1 MKGEAISEEVVPQF
15 MGAFEALVR
24 SNLSQ
29 EVMRS
34 LSLFITYAF
43 HLPASAGSRTPRLF
57 LNTSRSSTPGPFK
70 RGAVDGGDGNGL
82 SYGARTVSKKQLG
95 TKVLSLYSRILC
107 EKGNF
112 NNIKKFAKT
121 VTNKVR
127 HKLCS
132 IRTACSGSGLF
143 TDILTISGCYIYLL
157 MMTLK
162 LSSMGAKSSLASWL
176 SMDLPIRQSLLVN
189 LAGLRLWQAD

>member
-1 MKGEAISEEVVPQF
+1 MKRLLDAMKGEAISEEVVPQF

-43 HLPASAGSRTPRLF
+43 HLPTSIGSRTPRLS
-57 LNTSRSSTPGPFK
+57 LATSRSSTPGPFK
-70 RGAVDGGDGNGL
+70 
-82 SYGARTVSKKQLG
+82 SGARDRSDSGSLGSGTKTVSKKQLG
-95 TKVLSLYSRILC
+95 TNVLSLYSRILC
-107 EKGNF
+107 ERGSF

-127 HKLCS
+127 QLLLIES
-132 IRTACSGSGLF
+132 ITWTSR
-143 TDILTISGCYIYLL
+143 LTISH
-157 MMTLK
+157 
-162 LSSMGAKSSLASWL
+162 
-176 SMDLPIRQSLLVN
+176 LLVV
-189 LAGLRLWQAD
+189 AVSAC

>member
-43 HLPASAGSRTPRLF
+43 HLPAPLGSRTPRLS
-57 LNTSRSSTPGPFK
+57 LTTSRSSTPGPFR
-70 RGAVDGGDGNGL
+70 RGAADGSESYGLGNGTK
-82 SYGARTVSKKQLG
+82 TVSKKQLG

-107 EKGNF
+107 ERGSF

-121 VTNKVR
+121 VTNKV
-127 HKLCS
+127 S
-132 IRTACSGSGLF
+132 
-143 TDILTISGCYIYLL
+143 
-157 MMTLK
+157 
-162 LSSMGAKSSLASWL
+162 
-176 SMDLPIRQSLLVN
+176 
-189 LAGLRLWQAD
+189 

>member
-43 HLPASAGSRTPRLF
+43 HLPVSVGSRTPRLS
-57 LNTSRSSTPGPFK
+57 LATSRSSTPGPFK
-70 RGAVDGGDGNGL
+70 RGTADGSENNSL
-82 SYGARTVSKKQLG
+82 SGGSRTVSKKQLG
-95 TKVLSLYSRILC
+95 TRVLSLYSRILC
-107 EKGNF
+107 ERGNF

-121 VTNKVR
+121 VTNKVGTTYPHPR
-127 HKLCS
+127 S
-132 IRTACSGSGLF
+132 IKQREF
-143 TDILTISGCYIYLL
+143 TDVPRSNDSGFSIFSP
-157 MMTLK
+157 MTTLR
-162 LSSMGAKSSLASWL
+162 LSSTVARSSLAFLL
-176 SMDLPIRQSLLVN
+176 STDRLIHPSLLVN
-189 LAGLRLWQAD
+189 LAASPSWQTG

>member
-43 HLPASAGSRTPRLF
+43 HLPVSMGSRTPRLS
-57 LNTSRSSTPGPFK
+57 LATSRSSTPGPFK
-70 RGAVDGGDGNGL
+70 RGATDGPDNNSL
-82 SYGARTVSKKQLG
+82 SSGSRSVSKKQLG

-107 EKGNF
+107 ERGNF

-121 VTNKVR
+121 VTNKVG
-127 HKLCS
+127 
-132 IRTACSGSGLF
+132 TAEHIDATWSGGLADILGLNGSGF
-143 TDILTISGCYIYLL
+143 SIYLL
-157 MMTLK
+157 MTIPR
-162 LSSMGAKSSLASWL
+162 LSSTVARFLLAFSLSTDRL
-176 SMDLPIRQSLLVN
+176 IRQSLLVN
-189 LAGLRLWQAD
+189 PAASPSWQTG

>member
-70 RGAVDGGDGNGL
+70 RGAADGGDGNGL

-127 HKLCS
+127 RELCS
-132 IRTACSGSGLF
+132 TQTACSGSGLF
-143 TDILTISGCYIYLL
+143 TDILISNSGSCIYLP

-162 LSSMGAKSSLASWL
+162 LSSMGAKS
-176 SMDLPIRQSLLVN
+176 
-189 LAGLRLWQAD
+189 